1 MMRRA
6 FTLIELLVIVAIIG
20 IMVATSV
27 VNIGAGQRA
36 ARIRGATRDIFAVI
50 RHARSTALVTQQPS
64 VITYST
70 VTINDEV
77 CAKVEIN
84 AAKILNADTV
94 QRASTLSGEMVS
106 LYDNDGSDGD
116 SGGLT
121 VEDVLFAPIST
132 DVVRGIR
139 IKVLKDGEQLE
150 YADDE
155 AKARPKISVFSNV
168 DYLIGKLKDA
178 KAKEAE
184 AKAKEA
190 EEAGLSA
197 VQTIPD
203 SSDQEPVSVVWEV
216 NGRTEPHK
224 VWVFPDGSSPEKG
237 LCISIDRFGAAKV
250 LGGDE
255 EDDG

>member
-1 MMRRA
+1 MRRA

-70 VTINDEV
+70 VTIDDEV

-139 IKVLKDGEQLE
+139 IKVLKDGEHLE

>member
-1 MMRRA
+1 MRRA

-70 VTINDEV
+70 VTIDDEV

-139 IKVLKDGEQLE
+139 IKVLRDGEQLE

>member
-1 MMRRA
+1 MRRA

-70 VTINDEV
+70 VTIDDEV

-106 LYDNDGSDGD
+106 LYENDGSDGD

-190 EEAGLSA
+190 DEAGLSA

>member
-1 MMRRA
+1 MRRA

-27 VNIGAGQRA
+27 VNVSAGQRA

-70 VTINDEV
+70 VKIDDDV

-84 AAKILNADTV
+84 AAKILNSDTV
-94 QRASTLSGEMVS
+94 QRAATLSGEMVS
-106 LYDNDGSDGD
+106 LYDGDQSDGD

-132 DVVRGIR
+132 DVVRGMR
-139 IKVLKDGEQLE
+139 IKVLKEGEQLE
-150 YADDE
+150 HADDE
-155 AKARPKISVFSNV
+155 AKSRPKISVFSNV

-184 AKAKEA
+184 EKAKAD
-190 EEAGLSA
+190 EEAGVSA
-197 VQTIPD
+197 IYTVPD
-203 SSDQEPVSVVWEV
+203 AGDQEPVSVVWEV

-224 VWVFPDGSSPEKG
+224 VWIFPDGSSPENG

-255 EDDG
+255 EDD

>member
-1 MMRRA
+1 MRRA

-70 VTINDEV
+70 VTIDDEV

-139 IKVLKDGEQLE
+139 VKVLKDGEQLE

-184 AKAKEA
+184 AKAKED

>member
-1 MMRRA
+1 MRRA

-70 VTINDEV
+70 VTIDDEV

-139 IKVLKDGEQLE
+139 IKVLRDGEQLE

-190 EEAGLSA
+190 DEAGLSA

>member
-27 VNIGAGQRA
+27 VNVGAGQRA

-70 VTINDEV
+70 THIDDEV

-94 QRASTLSGEMVS
+94 QRATTLGGEYVS
-106 LYDNDGSDGD
+106 LGEADDSGD
-116 SGGLT
+116 ASGGLT

-132 DVVRGIR
+132 DVVRGMR
-139 IKVLKDGEQLE
+139 IKVLKEGERLE
-150 YADDE
+150 YGDDE
-155 AKARPKISVFSNV
+155 ARARPKISVFSNV
-168 DYLIGKLKDA
+168 DYLIGRLKDA

-184 AKAKEA
+184 AKARE
-190 EEAGLSA
+190 EEAVPEISSA
-197 VQTIPD
+197 IPD
-203 SSDQEPVSVVWEV
+203 SGDQEPVSVVWEV

-224 VWVFPDGSSPEKG
+224 VWIFPDGSSPENG
-237 LCISIDRFGAAKV
+237 LCIKIDRFGAAKV

-255 EDDG
+255 EDEG

>member
-70 VTINDEV
+70 VTIDDEV

-139 IKVLKDGEQLE
+139 IKVLRDGEQLE

-190 EEAGLSA
+190 DEAGLSA

>member
-70 VTINDEV
+70 VTIDDEV

-139 IKVLKDGEQLE
+139 IKVLRDGEQLE